1 MPRPSQGG
9 GVSPSQPAVPAS
21 TPTQHGSFTPT
32 PNPGGFVPGATSSIQ
47 RLLAAEDE
55 RDRIAARDSA
65 SNSAKRKW
73 PRILQGARPWA
84 VRRRGTSRRTLRCRT
99 EALYRATAQEDPGFT
114 LDDDPK
120 VVYQWTL
127 HALDSLQDEAY
138 AMGRAEAE
146 REVTRPLPPEVAGR
160 IMDTCDAMMEA
171 LRIAQPS
178 DVATPRAAPCTLYG
192 AD

>member
-1 MPRPSQGG
+1 MGG
-9 GVSPSQPAVPAS
+9 PAPWHK
-21 TPTQHGSFTPT
+21 P
-32 PNPGGFVPGATSSIQ
+32 
-47 RLLAAEDE
+47 EDVF
-55 RDRIAARDSA
+55 SA
-65 SNSAKRKW
+65 L
-73 PRILQGARPWA
+73 I
-84 VRRRGTSRRTLRCRT
+84 

-178 DVATPRAAPCTLYG
+178 HVATPRAA
-192 AD
+192 